1 MKVAIVSG
9 ASAGLGLA
17 LARKLVEAGYEVLGI
32 ARSPRPEGL
41 RAEWR
46 QIDLRDVR
54 DAAAALDPLDDMDG
68 TNVTEAL
75 LVLNAGTEE
84 PIGPIGKLAV
94 EDIAAHVALN
104 LTAPMAM
111 TAAFLSKTEGWPA
124 ERRILAVSSGASRR
138 ATAYWSAYTASK
150 SGLDGFVRAVNA
162 EYSEGAGA
170 AGAPRTAAVALA
182 PGVIDTAMQQR
193 VRETDFPTVSRYRGL
208 KDKGELA
215 SADEAAA
222 RVMAYL
228 ARPGFGS
235 VELDDVRN
243 YE

>member
-17 LARKLVEAGYEVLGI
+17 LARKLAEAGYDVLGI
-32 ARSPRPEGL
+32 ARSPKPEGL
-41 RAEWR
+41 WAGWHPA
-46 QIDLRDVR
+46 DLRDVHAASGSLDWL
-54 DAAAALDPLDDMDG
+54 DAVDG
-68 TNVTEAL
+68 ANVTEVL

-84 PIGPIGKLAV
+84 PIGPVGKLAAD
-94 EDIAAHVALN
+94 DIAAHVALN

-111 TAAFLSKTEGWPA
+111 TATFLSKTEGWAA

-162 EYSEGAGA
+162 EYSEA
-170 AGAPRTAAVALA
+170 AGRPRTAAVALA

-193 VRETDFPTVSRYRGL
+193 VRETDFPTVARYKGL

-243 YE
+243 YD

>member
-17 LARKLVEAGYEVLGI
+17 LAQKLAEAGYDVLGI
-32 ARSPRPEGL
+32 ARSPKPEGL
-41 RAEWR
+41 QAGWH
-46 QIDLRDVR
+46 QADLRDVHAASGSLDWL
-54 DAAAALDPLDDMDG
+54 DAVDG
-68 TNVTEAL
+68 ANVTEVL

-84 PIGPIGKLAV
+84 PIGPVGKLAAD
-94 EDIAAHVALN
+94 DIAAHVALN

-111 TAAFLSKTEGWPA
+111 TATFLSKTEGWAA

-162 EYSEGAGA
+162 EYSEA
-170 AGAPRTAAVALA
+170 AGGPRTAAVALA

-193 VRETDFPTVSRYRGL
+193 VRETDFPTVARYKGL

-243 YE
+243 YD

>member
-1 MKVAIVSG
+1 MKIAIVSG

-17 LARKLVEAGYEVLGI
+17 LARALAEVGYDILGI

-41 RAEWR
+41 QAAWR
-46 QIDLRDVR
+46 QVDLRDASG
-54 DAAAALDPLDDMDG
+54 AAAALDWLDGMDG
-68 TNVTEAL
+68 ANVTEAL

-84 PIGPIGKLAV
+84 PIGPVGKLAPG
-94 EDIAAHVALN
+94 DIAAHVALN

-111 TAAFLSKTEGWPA
+111 TAAFLSKTEGWPG

-162 EYSEGAGA
+162 EYSDSAGA

-182 PGVIDTAMQQR
+182 PGIIDTAMQQR

-208 KDKGELA
+208 KDKGELT
-215 SADEAAA
+215 SPEQAAA

-243 YE
+243 YD